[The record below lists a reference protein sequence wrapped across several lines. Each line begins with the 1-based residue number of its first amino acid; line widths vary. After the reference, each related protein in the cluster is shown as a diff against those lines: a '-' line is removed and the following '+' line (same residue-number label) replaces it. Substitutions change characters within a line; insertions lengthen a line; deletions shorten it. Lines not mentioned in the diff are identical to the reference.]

1 MTSVRIAAALAVSL
15 VAAPVAGEGF
25 SPEFTLVP
33 GDPVEAAGGAPASA
47 SLTVSPAPGYSL
59 HKGAGVTVRLS
70 VEPAQGLKL
79 PRRRLSREDA
89 ADPRADAPRF
99 DLPFVGESAGAYTL
113 RADVRF
119 WVCGAR
125 TCRPARG
132 QAQIPVV
139 IR

>member
-1 MTSVRIAAALAVSL
+1 MRLVAVLAVLLLAAPAAA
-15 VAAPVAGEGF
+15 EGV

-33 GDPVEAAGGAPASA
+33 GDPVDAAVGAQASA
-47 SLTVSPAPGYSL
+47 SLTVSPAAGYSL

-70 VEPAQGLKL
+70 LEPAQGVKL
-79 PRRRLSREDA
+79 PRRRLSRDDA

-99 DLPFVGESAGAYTL
+99 DLPFVGEASGAYTL

-119 WVCGAR
+119 WVCGKR

-132 QAQIPVV
+132 QAQIPIV